1 MIKITNTQ
9 LSTDFV
15 KMLVFG
21 DSGVGKTKLISTAPD
36 PIIISTESGLL
47 SIADYNFPVLVA
59 KTLEDM
65 HEIYE
70 LVTGPDYMQYK
81 TICLDSITDLAE
93 SILTNNKRGTKDGRA
108 AYGKLND
115 DLGDIIRAFR
125 DIDTHHVYMTAKQAR
140 IEDANTGIAKYK
152 SMMPGK
158 TLVQQLPYWFDIVAC
173 LLIGEDEDG
182 ESFRYLQTQPSI
194 THDAKDRSGKLDNP
208 ERPDLEFIF
217 DKIIGHNL
225 NNEETNNG

>member
-1 MIKITNTQ
+1 MIKITGTKSN
-9 LSTDFV
+9 SNFV

-47 SIADYNFPVLVA
+47 SIADCDFPVLIA

-65 HEIYE
+65 YEIYE
-70 LVTGPDYMQYK
+70 LLQTEEYLKYK

-115 DLGDIIRAFR
+115 DIGDIIRAFR
-125 DIDTHHVYMTAKQAR
+125 DIDTHHVYMTAKQSR
-140 IEDANTGIAKYK
+140 IEDANTGVAKYK
-152 SMMPGK
+152 AMMPGK
-158 TLVQQLPYWFDIVAC
+158 TLVQQLPFWFDIVSC
-173 LLIGEDEDG
+173 LLVGEDEEG
-182 ESFRYLQTQPSI
+182 ELFRYLQTQPSI

-208 ERPDLEFIF
+208 ERPDLSFIF
-217 DKIIGHNL
+217 DKITGKRICSNADIKI
-225 NNEETNNG
+225 